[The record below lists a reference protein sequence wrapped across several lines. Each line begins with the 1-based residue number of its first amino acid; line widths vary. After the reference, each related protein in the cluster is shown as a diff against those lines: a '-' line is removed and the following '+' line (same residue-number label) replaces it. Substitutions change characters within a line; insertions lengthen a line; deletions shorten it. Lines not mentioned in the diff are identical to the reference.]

1 MYLFKKLKSYKNY
14 LQKYSLHHLVGVDI
28 KNYGPIDKK
37 AVRSTYY
44 SVDPSSQ
51 APFSA
56 ELDDLVRLH
65 HLVISRKVTTILE
78 FGVGKSSVIFDD
90 ALKINKKKHGKYVK
104 KNLRNSNPFEC
115 FSVDNNK
122 KWISACKKIA
132 KTKLVK
138 FHYSNCTVS
147 TFNGRICTYYDKLPN
162 ICPDLIYLDG
172 PDQFSPKGH
181 IRGVSTRNPDR
192 LPMSADILAI
202 EHFLL
207 PGTLIVTDG
216 RTANAR
222 FLLNNLQRKWYYNYS
237 EKYDQHYFELTENP
251 LGIFN
256 KRQIDYCLGKE
267 FYKRVSKNKKIKLT

>member
-14 LQKYSLHHLVGVDI
+14 LQKYSLHDLIDVDI

-37 AVRSTYY
+37 VVRSAYY
-44 SVDPSSQ
+44 SVNPSFQ
-51 APFSA
+51 EPYSA
-56 ELDDLVRLH
+56 ELDDLIRLH

-90 ALKINKKKHGKYVK
+90 ALKINKKTHGDFVK

-122 KWISACKKIA
+122 KWISVCKKNA

-138 FHYSNCTVS
+138 YHYSKCTLS
-147 TFNGRICTYYDKLPN
+147 TFNSRICTYYDNLPN

-172 PDQFSPKGH
+172 PDQFSPKGN
-181 IRGVSTRNPDR
+181 IRGINTRDPDR

-207 PGTLIVTDG
+207 PGTLIVVDG

-222 FLLNNLQRKWYYNYS
+222 FLKTNLQRNWCYNYS
-237 EKYDQHYFELTENP
+237 KDYDQHFFELTEKP
-251 LGIFN
+251 LGIYN
-256 KRQIDYCLGKE
+256 KKQIDYCLGKE
-267 FYKRVSKNKKIKLT
+267 FYLRLSQKNINF